1 MSETDLFGVRGGNKP
16 TSKLTP
22 LIKNVSLFLG
32 ALLITIALGSFLKA
46 NAGAGGGKGSGT
58 FYLQATS
65 AMKPGDVISPE
76 TTVWR
81 SAVGKRSGEWITDSS
96 KKSEAYWGWR
106 AVAPIRADQPVLKK
120 SVIAVNAGAMTLTL
134 PPGKVGF
141 VLMGDELSVAT
152 EMLREG
158 SWVNIIAVVGG
169 GARNK
174 ANAESPSVATVVE
187 GSQVLHVRPGLKRGG
202 RGLDPSVTIAV
213 SPEEAEDLAAWR
225 QAGSLV
231 VVLASANSPR
241 SANQGA
247 LRQIWDL
254 ETAPDHAEAGAD
266 TSVYATAQA
275 PSAPTRSVSVVTPS
289 GVAQQELQ

>member
-1 MSETDLFGVRGGNKP
+1 MSETDLFGVRGGKKP
-16 TSKLTP
+16 TSKLAP

-32 ALLITIALGSFLKA
+32 ALLITITLGSFLKA
-46 NAGAGGGKGSGT
+46 NAGGGDSKPGA

-76 TTVWR
+76 SAVWR

-106 AVAPIRADQPVLKK
+106 VVSPIRAGQPVFKQ
-120 SVIAVNAGAMTLTL
+120 SVIAVNAGASNLEL

-169 GARNK
+169 ARNK
-174 ANAESPSVATVVE
+174 AIAESPSVATVVE
-187 GSQVLHVRPGLKRGG
+187 GSQVLHVRAGLKRGG

-225 QAGSLV
+225 QAGALV
-231 VVLASANSPR
+231 VVLASADSPR
-241 SANQGA
+241 SAHQGA
-247 LRQIWDL
+247 LRQIWDV
-254 ETAPDHAEAGAD
+254 ETVSDPAETDDDSSA
-266 TSVYATAQA
+266 YATAQG

-289 GVAQQELQ
+289 GISQQDLQ

>member
-1 MSETDLFGVRGGNKP
+1 MSETDLFGVRGGKKP
-16 TSKLTP
+16 TSKLP
-22 LIKNVSLFLG
+22 PFIKNVSLFLG

-46 NAGAGGGKGSGT
+46 NAGGGDRKAGA

-76 TTVWR
+76 TAVWR
-81 SAVGKRSGEWITDSS
+81 SAVGKRSRDWITDSS

-106 AVAPIRADQPVLKK
+106 AVAPIRAGQPVLKQ
-120 SVIAVNAGAMTLTL
+120 SVIAVNAGASNLEL

-169 GARNK
+169 GVRNK
-174 ANAESPSVATVVE
+174 AAAESPSVATVVE
-187 GSQVLHVRPGLKRGG
+187 GSRVLHVRAGLKRGG

-225 QAGSLV
+225 QAGALV

-241 SANQGA
+241 STHQGA
-247 LRQIWDL
+247 LRQIWEM
-254 ETAPDHAEAGAD
+254 ETGPDEAEAGSD
-266 TSVYATAQA
+266 PSVYATAQG

-289 GVAQQELQ
+289 GVAQQDLQ